1 VAGVLKNFRD
11 VLRTFRTSPARAG
24 IVIFSLAIGL
34 GTSAVALTTAGSEAT
49 ELFRFN
55 FVRNVVVSFDDRPPL
70 VVDGAVADGRYFSA
84 LRVRMTLGRP
94 ITVFDDRPGAL
105 PVGVISHRFWQR
117 AFGSDPSVVGRAVR
131 VNGVPVEIVGVS
143 AEGFTGLT
151 KGTLFEEPDITIP
164 LTSAPQIWPGRRRT

>member
-1 VAGVLKNFRD
+1 M
-11 VLRTFRTSPARAG
+11 LRTFRTTPARAG
-24 IVIFSLAIGL
+24 IVILSLAIGL
-34 GTSAVALTTAGSEAT
+34 GTNAVALTADASEAT

-55 FVRNVVVSFDDRPPL
+55 FVRNVVVSFDNRPSL

-84 LRVRMTLGRP
+84 LRVRKTLGRP
-94 ITVFDDRPGAL
+94 ITVFDDRPGAS

-151 KGTLFEEPDITIP
+151 RGALLEEPDITLP
-164 LTSAPQIWPGRRRT
+164 LTSVPLVWPGRVPKRGT